1 MEGRS
6 PMPVKDDFDPAEALP
21 RFLIVQA
28 EQDDV
33 PDEAAAP
40 SRASKIRVLIIT
52 AAAAGIAV
60 LAIGNPLALVAEV
73 SAVLAGHSPLPAAP
87 IQSAAD
93 APALIA
99 AATAD
104 AQDLPK
110 EMPPATSAAPARAEV
125 AAPEPIAKE
134 PTENVESSEALF
146 KQFQAWAAEQDA
158 QKQSAAVE
166 PVHDAPPSI
175 MQDLPPAAK
184 TLRVPHRQVQ
194 KRQPVR
200 ATVRNARAEART
212 QNLQR
217 QIPQAARAARAPAP
231 DPRAQDA
238 AAQDAQPA
246 PFLGIFGQRN

>member
-1 MEGRS
+1 
-6 PMPVKDDFDPAEALP
+6 MPAKDDFDPAQALP
-21 RFLIVQA
+21 RFLVVQA
-28 EQDDV
+28 EQDNV
-33 PDEAAAP
+33 PDEAVGP
-40 SRASKIRVLIIT
+40 SRASKVRVLIIT

-73 SAVLAGHSPLPAAP
+73 SALLAGNSALPVAP
-87 IQSAAD
+87 IQSAGD

-110 EMPPATSAAPARAEV
+110 QLPPATIAAPASAEV
-125 AAPEPIAKE
+125 AVPGPAGKE
-134 PTENVESSEALF
+134 PTENVESSETLF
-146 KQFQAWAAEQDA
+146 NQFQAWAAAQDA
-158 QKQSAAVE
+158 QKPNAAE
-166 PVHDAPPSI
+166 QPAQDAPASI

-184 TLRVPHRQVQ
+184 NLRVPHRHVQ

-200 ATVRNARAEART
+200 PTVRNARAEVRT

-238 AAQDAQPA
+238 AAQDGQTG
-246 PFLGIFGQRN
+246 FMGIFGQRN